1 MGESGKRPFWMH
13 QLVEYILGGALVAS
27 GIQSPYPVMPAVLGG
42 VIILHAAFTR
52 GAMAAFNV
60 IDRRI
65 HRFIDP
71 FIIVLVVFS
80 AIRPWAEIDEGTRFV
95 VLGIAAVH
103 AVVWMSSSFA
113 EKPTRSKKQKS
124 APAAPVKAAAPGE
137 PADPNDRSVIVGQ
150 KAGRMAASGVLFARR
165 TRDKFT
171 SKE

>member
-13 QLVEYILGGALVAS
+13 QLVEYILGGALVGS

-42 VIILHAAFTR
+42 VIMLHAAFTR
-52 GAMAAFNV
+52 GALAAFNV

-71 FIIVLVVFS
+71 FIIVLVIFS
-80 AIRPWAEIDEGTRFV
+80 AIRPWATIDDGTRFI

-103 AVVWMSSSFA
+103 TVVWMSSSFA
-113 EKPTRSKKQKS
+113 EKPTKPKKQKS
-124 APAAPVKAAAPGE
+124 APAAPAQSSAPT
-137 PADPNDRSVIVGQ
+137 DPNDRSVIVGQ

-165 TRDKFT
+165 TKNKLT
-171 SKE
+171 SKDQ

>member
-1 MGESGKRPFWMH
+1 MH
-13 QLVEYILGGALVAS
+13 QLVEYILGGALVAT

-42 VIILHAAFTR
+42 LIMLHAAFTR
-52 GAMAAFNV
+52 GALAAFNV

-80 AIRPWAEIDEGTRFV
+80 AIRPWAEIDDESRVV

-113 EKPTRSKKQKS
+113 EKPTKPKKQKS
-124 APAAPVKAAAPGE
+124 APAATAQPSAPS
-137 PADPNDRSVIVGQ
+137 DPNDRSVIVGQ

-165 TRDKFT
+165 TKDKFT

>member
-13 QLVEYILGGALVAS
+13 QLVEYILGGALVAT

-42 VIILHAAFTR
+42 LIMLHAAFTR
-52 GAMAAFNV
+52 GALAAFNV

-80 AIRPWAEIDEGTRFV
+80 AIRPWAEIDDESRVV

-113 EKPTRSKKQKS
+113 EKPTKPKKQKS
-124 APAAPVKAAAPGE
+124 APAATAQPSAPS
-137 PADPNDRSVIVGQ
+137 DPNDRSVIVGQ

-165 TRDKFT
+165 TKDKFT

>member
-42 VIILHAAFTR
+42 VIMLHAAFTR
-52 GAMAAFNV
+52 GALAAFNV

-71 FIIVLVVFS
+71 FIIVLVIFS
-80 AIRPWAEIDEGTRFV
+80 AIRPWATIDDGTRFI

-103 AVVWMSSSFA
+103 TIVWMSSSFA
-113 EKPTRSKKQKS
+113 EKSTKPKKQKS
-124 APAAPVKAAAPGE
+124 APAAPAQSSAPS
-137 PADPNDRSVIVGQ
+137 DPNDRSVIVGQ

-165 TRDKFT
+165 TKDKLT
-171 SKE
+171 SKDQ

>member
-13 QLVEYILGGALVAS
+13 QLVEYILGGALVAT

-42 VIILHAAFTR
+42 VIMLHAAFTR
-52 GAMAAFNV
+52 GALAAFNV
-60 IDRRI
+60 IDRRV

-80 AIRPWAEIDEGTRFV
+80 AIRPWAEIDDGSRVV

-103 AVVWMSSSFA
+103 TVVWMSSSFA
-113 EKPTRSKKQKS
+113 EKPKKQKS
-124 APAAPVKAAAPGE
+124 APAAPVKAAASSE

-165 TRDKFT
+165 TKDKLT
-171 SKE
+171 SKDQ

>member
-42 VIILHAAFTR
+42 VIMLHAAFTR
-52 GAMAAFNV
+52 GALAAFNV

-71 FIIVLVVFS
+71 FIIVLVIFS
-80 AIRPWAEIDEGTRFV
+80 AIRPWATIDDGTRFI

-103 AVVWMSSSFA
+103 TIVWMSSSFA
-113 EKPTRSKKQKS
+113 EKSTKPKKQKS
-124 APAAPVKAAAPGE
+124 APAAPAQSSAPF
-137 PADPNDRSVIVGQ
+137 DPNDRSVIVGQ

-165 TRDKFT
+165 TKDKLT
-171 SKE
+171 SKDQ

>member
-42 VIILHAAFTR
+42 VIMLHAAFTR
-52 GAMAAFNV
+52 GALAAFNV

-71 FIIVLVVFS
+71 FIIVLVIFS
-80 AIRPWAEIDEGTRFV
+80 AIRPWATIDDGTRFI

-103 AVVWMSSSFA
+103 TVVWMSSSFA
-113 EKPTRSKKQKS
+113 EKPKKQKS
-124 APAAPVKAAAPGE
+124 APAAPAQSSAS
-137 PADPNDRSVIVGQ
+137 ADPNDRSVIVGQ

-165 TRDKFT
+165 TKDKFT

>member
-42 VIILHAAFTR
+42 VIMLHAAFTR
-52 GAMAAFNV
+52 GALAAFNV

-71 FIIVLVVFS
+71 FIIVLVIFS
-80 AIRPWAEIDEGTRFV
+80 AIRPWATIDDGTRFI

-103 AVVWMSSSFA
+103 TVVWMSSSFA
-113 EKPTRSKKQKS
+113 EKPKKQKS
-124 APAAPVKAAAPGE
+124 APAATAQSSAPS
-137 PADPNDRSVIVGQ
+137 DPNDRSVIVGQ

-165 TRDKFT
+165 TKDKLT
-171 SKE
+171 SKDE

>member
-42 VIILHAAFTR
+42 VIMLHAAFTR
-52 GAMAAFNV
+52 GALAAFNV

-71 FIIVLVVFS
+71 FIIVLVIFS
-80 AIRPWAEIDEGTRFV
+80 AIRPWATIDDGTRFI

-103 AVVWMSSSFA
+103 TVVWMSSSFA
-113 EKPTRSKKQKS
+113 EKPKKQKS
-124 APAAPVKAAAPGE
+124 APAAPVQSSVS
-137 PADPNDRSVIVGQ
+137 ADPNDRSVIVGQ

-165 TRDKFT
+165 TKDKFT